1 MSRGYPS
8 MTALLGLLAIAGYQN
23 RDKLAELLRG
33 SQSNPGAP
41 QPGGAGGA
49 TTGNL
54 GGLLGGTSLG
64 DLLSG
69 GLRDLVDRFSQK
81 GQGEV
86 ADSWVNR
93 GPNKQIAPSQLEQA
107 IGPDVLE
114 TLTQHTGLSREE
126 LLARL
131 SRESARGCRQVYARR
146 PDSRPCGVFAS
157 LGRAGVARDILNR
170 DAARGP
176 LRSSRL
182 SALRSFGGSRS
193 RSASR
198 MCRFGMPAFFNYPSD
213 IRWDSIAAFLRLGTG
228 AKILGVTIFPFA
240 PKKFTC
246 FLYPLSG

>member
-33 SQSNPGAP
+33 WQSNPGAP
-41 QPGGAGGA
+41 QSGGATGA

-69 GLRDLVDRFSQK
+69 GLRDLVDRFNQK

-126 LLARL
+126 LL
-131 SRESARGCRQVYARR
+131 
-146 PDSRPCGVFAS
+146 
-157 LGRAGVARDILNR
+157 
-170 DAARGP
+170 
-176 LRSSRL
+176 SRL
-182 SALRSFGGSRS
+182 SKNLPEAVDKYTPEGRIPAPAEFSRS
-193 RSASR
+193 
-198 MCRFGMPAFFNYPSD
+198 
-213 IRWDSIAAFLRLGTG
+213 
-228 AKILGVTIFPFA
+228 
-240 PKKFTC
+240 
-246 FLYPLSG
+246 